1 MPVSGMI
8 WYQGESNADSLTMA
22 SEYDLWLKQLIDVWR
37 HVIADV
43 PVLVVELPRYHSP
56 TAESPESWDILR
68 QAQQR
73 CVHLLANAIIVKAY
87 DLGDSDNIHPKR
99 KRAMGKIIAETLNKY
114 QNK

>member
-1 MPVSGMI
+1 
-8 WYQGESNADSLTMA
+8 MA

-43 PVLVVELPRYHSP
+43 PVLVVELPQYSSP
-56 TAESPESWDILR
+56 TAESWDILR

-73 CVHLLANAIIVKAY
+73 GAQLVSNAIIVKAY

-99 KRAMGKIIAETLNKY
+99 KRAMGNRIAETLNKY